1 MNLQFTRRARGFSL
15 VELMVSVVI
24 GLLAILFATR
34 IMTDGERNK
43 DAAMGGSDSMQ
54 NGMLAMFQI
63 SADAEQAGFGLN
75 DPLVTGCNTV
85 FSDSQGYELAP
96 AQRDGV
102 PVRPLA
108 AAVIEPGGEGPDRL
122 TLYAGGATGGATT
135 LRVTQ
140 NYIGGNTITVD
151 RRPWGYFALGDVI
164 VVAPEQIGE
173 NCAMAQI
180 SVEPSTQ
187 PPNPMQLQFGSVE
200 QRFNRGQL
208 DVLYDGNTTR
218 VFNLGPGAR
227 LAFHTWSV
235 DQGYLRLRAT
245 DMAGAAKDSQAVAD
259 NIVMLKAQYGF
270 DTREATDFKPGLGTT
285 VGQWSSDMIDA
296 DGDGVNGGAGDYG
309 RIVALRIAVVARARN
324 PERPVA
330 DADGEAVC
338 KATVEVENQE
348 PVYLFN
354 SAQPEGV
361 EAAPVKVDLAVEGD
375 TVDWQ
380 CYRYRVFETIVP
392 LRNAGWRN

>member
-1 MNLQFTRRARGFSL
+1 MNAISQRRVRGFSL

-34 IMTDGERNK
+34 IMTDGARGK

-63 SADAEQAGFGLN
+63 SGDAEQAGFGLN
-75 DPLVTGCNTV
+75 DPLITGCNTV
-85 FSDSQGYELAP
+85 FSDSQGYALAP
-96 AQRDGV
+96 ALRDGV
-102 PVRPLA
+102 PISPLA
-108 AAVIEPGGEGPDRL
+108 AAVIQPGGAGPDRL

-164 VVAPEQIGE
+164 VVAPEQAGE
-173 NCAMAQI
+173 DCAMAQI
-180 SVEPSTQ
+180 SVDPDTQ
-187 PPNPMQLQFGSVE
+187 PPTPTQLQFGSVE

-208 DVLYDGNTTR
+208 DVDYDGNTTR

-235 DQGYLRLRAT
+235 ERGYLRLRAT
-245 DMAGAAKDSQAVAD
+245 DMAGAARNSQPVAD

-270 DTREATDFKPGLGTT
+270 DTRVATDFKPGLGTQI
-285 VGQWSSDMIDA
+285 GQWSSEMIDA

-309 RIVALRIAVVARARN
+309 RIVALRIAVVARGKN
-324 PERPVA
+324 PERPVL
-330 DADGEAVC
+330 DADGEPVC
-338 KATVEVENQE
+338 TATVEVEDRE

-354 SAQPEGV
+354 SALPEGV
-361 EAAPVKVDLAVEGD
+361 DAAPVKVDLAVDGD
-375 TVDWQ
+375 PVDWQ

>member
-1 MNLQFTRRARGFSL
+1 MSIHATRRARGFSL

-34 IMTDGERNK
+34 IMTDGARNK
-43 DAAMGGSDSMQ
+43 DAAMGGSDAMQ

-63 SADAEQAGFGLN
+63 SGDAEQAGFGLN
-75 DPLVTGCNTV
+75 DPLITGCNTV
-85 FSDSQGYELAP
+85 FSDSQGYTLAP
-96 AQRDGV
+96 ALRDGATV
-102 PVRPLA
+102 QPLA

-122 TLYAGGATGGATT
+122 TLYAGSATGGATT

-164 VVAPEQIGE
+164 VVAPEQPGAD
-173 NCAMAQI
+173 CAVAQI
-180 SVEPSTQ
+180 SVDPATQ
-187 PPNPMQLQFGSVE
+187 PPSPAQLRFGSVA

-208 DVLYDGNTTR
+208 DVNYDGNTTR

-235 DQGYLRLRAT
+235 EGGYLRLRAT
-245 DMAGAAKDSQAVAD
+245 DMAGAGAAGQPVAD

-270 DTREATDFKPGLGTT
+270 DTRDSTNFKPGLGT
-285 VGQWSSDMIDA
+285 VVDQWSPQMLDA
-296 DGDGVNGGAGDYG
+296 DGDGVSGGAGDYG
-309 RIVALRIAVVARARN
+309 RIVALRIAVVARGKN

-330 DADGEAVC
+330 GADGDPVC
-338 KATVEVENQE
+338 RATVEVDNQE

-354 SAQPEGV
+354 SAQPAGV
-361 EAAPVKVDLAVEGD
+361 DAVPVKVDLAVEGD
-375 TVDWQ
+375 PVDWQ